1 MFRMCFALYAA
12 FFTILIPIRFPLT
25 EMCLLCRCAVLADCK
40 PIVAYSF
47 RHNEEFKKEFN
58 ELANKYIER
67 DLKLHGDM
75 WTDLKILNEDNA
87 ERRVA
92 MKLSMGRI
100 VIIPALIMIACV
112 AESLIFATLV
122 VLMPR
127 LAEMQRVQRL
137 ARMQWD
143 QRVVRMIFNFAPRL
157 MIQCATTLVLYCVV
171 VPLRCVRRLV
181 VKK

>member
-1 MFRMCFALYAA
+1 
-12 FFTILIPIRFPLT
+12 
-25 EMCLLCRCAVLADCK
+25 
-40 PIVAYSF
+40 
-47 RHNEEFKKEFN
+47 
-58 ELANKYIER
+58 
-67 DLKLHGDM
+67 M